1 MSRSV
6 VDDVFARVEPVNVA
20 TGMWT
25 GTGPDRFLHL
35 RVPDGEAPDGACQAL
50 KIVHG
55 QPGGGIQLTPAR
67 YRMTNELV
75 KFLAHSSA
83 GVFSYEI
90 VTNGDDVYASLAPEV
105 HWHDVNA
112 ESTGSD
118 DDHADHTV
126 YRSG

>member
-1 MSRSV
+1 MFS
-6 VDDVFARVEPVNVA
+6 
-20 TGMWT
+20 
-25 GTGPDRFLHL
+25 HL
-35 RVPDGEAPDGACQAL
+35 RVQDSEAPDGACLAL
-50 KIVHG
+50 QILAG
-55 QPGGGIQLTPAR
+55 QPGGGIQITPGR

-105 HWHDVNA
+105 HWRDVNA

-118 DDHADHTV
+118 DDNEDHTV
-126 YRSG
+126 YR